1 MTLPILGIVGYS
13 GSGKTTLLKAL
24 LPLLRQQGIRPA
36 LIKHTHHDVD
46 VDTPGKDSFELR
58 KAGAEQTIVVCDQRW
73 ALMTETPPEREP
85 AASLDFLCRQLDP
98 TRTDLVLVEGFK
110 HEQIP
115 KIALYRQEVNRPLAS
130 LLDAQVIALGSD
142 EPQPVSVPQLDLNQ
156 PQQFVDFIARWLLQN
171 KHSIS

>member
-24 LPLLRQQGIRPA
+24 LPLLRQRGIRPA

-73 ALMTETPPEREP
+73 ALMTETPPEQVP
-85 AASLDFLCRQLDP
+85 PASLPFLCRQLDP

-110 HEQIP
+110 HEPIP

-142 EPQPVSVPQLDLNQ
+142 EPQPVLLPQLDLNQ
-156 PQQFVDFIARWLLQN
+156 PAQFADFIARWLLQN

>member
-1 MTLPILGIVGYS
+1 
-13 GSGKTTLLKAL
+13 
-24 LPLLRQQGIRPA
+24 
-36 LIKHTHHDVD
+36 
-46 VDTPGKDSFELR
+46 
-58 KAGAEQTIVVCDQRW
+58 
-73 ALMTETPPEREP
+73 
-85 AASLDFLCRQLDP
+85 
-98 TRTDLVLVEGFK
+98 TDLVLVEGFK
-110 HEQIP
+110 HEPIP